1 MSYAS
6 TVVRVIVVDVAF
18 VVVAHGFDTEIIT
31 LMCRAYANKQ
41 IRAHKDKQ
49 QQSLHI
55 SMDSANYKGDMH
67 RSLSRRH
74 SHSGSHSL
82 DNKC

>member
-1 MSYAS
+1 M
-6 TVVRVIVVDVAF
+6 VRVIVVDVAF

-55 SMDSANYKGDMH
+55 SMDSANYKEDMH
-67 RSLSRRH
+67 RSPSRRSQRHRCH
-74 SHSGSHSL
+74 SHSGTVTV
-82 DNKC
+82 